1 MRSTYLLHPVLCLAI
16 AIATIAVHAQTPN
29 RRFAPQESPI
39 PVLPFALAQMVGELA
54 GYPVA
59 VQRARLLW
67 VVDAHAVIIESDS
80 SMSPE
85 WRDHGRVLVLTTKER
100 SLVIPRPPIAIAPIS
115 VVGVAR
121 TLLGVQAG
129 HDVPWPGPLT
139 RRVVDRLDIRAAIV
153 ADSVRTADGV
163 ELTSIAP

>member
-1 MRSTYLLHPVLCLAI
+1 MAT
-16 AIATIAVHAQTPN
+16 ATIAVHAQTSN
-29 RRFAPQESPI
+29 GRFAPREPPI

-67 VVDAHAVIIESDS
+67 IVDAHAVVIESDS
-80 SMSPE
+80 PLHPE
-85 WRDHGRVLVLTTKER
+85 WRDHGRVLVLTTRER
-100 SLVIPRPPIAIAPIS
+100 SLAIPRPPIAIAPIT

-129 HDVPWPGPLT
+129 YDVPWPEPLT
-139 RRVVDRLDIRAAIV
+139 RRVVDRLDIRAAIL
-153 ADSVRTADGV
+153 ASSVRTADGV
-163 ELTSIAP
+163 ELTSVVR